1 MASEAAN
8 AARGLIGR
16 VSEAESRPPVTFD
29 EIARY
34 AYVD

>member
-1 MASEAAN
+1 MASEAVR
-8 AARGLIGR
+8 AARELIGR
-16 VSEAESRPPVTFD
+16 MSEPESRPPGTFD